1 VSAPIMRLFAV
12 VVLLFAL
19 LVAWTSRWT
28 VFDAKALRDN
38 ALNARPLI
46 AQLHVKRGA
55 IEAADGTVLARSVRG
70 PRGTYGRTY
79 PTGSLFGHPVGYSD
93 VALGQLSGIERYRN
107 DELSGQG
114 DSELGSLAD
123 QLQGKRQ
130 QGDTVVTT
138 LDPAAQRI
146 AEQQLAA
153 AGTGAGAVVA
163 LDPRT
168 GAVKVMAS
176 TPGYDPNTIGDAGVF
191 RALNAPGSG
200 APLLNRATESSY
212 APGSTFKVVTAAAA
226 IDTGRY
232 APDST
237 INGDSP
243 KTISGV
249 AMHNDLNT
257 SWGDISLTTAMTNSV
272 NTVFGQIGEAL
283 GKRTMADYMSRFG
296 FYRRPPLDY
305 PADEMFAS
313 GERLNGRLLPVQSS
327 LVDVGRMA
335 IGQDK
340 LAVTPMQMA
349 MVVSAVANGGR
360 LMTPHLT
367 DRVVDP
373 DGRVVKRIAPR
384 VWSTP
389 ISPRTAV
396 ALNQMMRNVVES
408 GTGTA
413 VQLPGIQVAGKTG
426 TAEIGA
432 TGSNLT
438 QPSFVAFAPA
448 DNPRIAIAVTV
459 ERSQGGFGGTVAAP
473 IARAVLQSL
482 LQRP

>member
-1 VSAPIMRLFAV
+1 MSTPIMRLFATI
-12 VVLLFAL
+12 VLLFAI
-19 LVAWTSRWT
+19 LVFWTSRWS
-28 VFDAKALRDN
+28 VLGAKDLRDN
-38 ALNARPLI
+38 ALNKRPLL
-46 AQLHVKRGA
+46 AALHVKRGA
-55 IEAADGTVLARSVRG
+55 IKAADGTLLARSVRG
-70 PRGTYGRTY
+70 PGGTYRRSY
-79 PTGSLFGHPVGYSD
+79 PAGSLFGHPVGYAI
-93 VALGQLSGIERYRN
+93 VALNQLAGIERYRN

-114 DSELGSLAD
+114 KSELGSLAD

-130 QGDTVVTT
+130 QGDAVITT

-146 AEQQLAA
+146 ATAQLAA
-153 AGTGAGAVVA
+153 TGSPGAVVA

-176 TPGYDPNTIGDAGVF
+176 TPGYDPNQLGQPGVF
-191 RALNAPGSG
+191 RRLNAAGSG
-200 APLLNRATESSY
+200 APLLDRATQSSY
-212 APGSTFKVVTAAAA
+212 APGSTFKVITAAAA
-226 IDTGRY
+226 IDTGKY
-232 APDST
+232 TPSSVIDGS
-237 INGDSP
+237 SP

-249 AMHNDLNT
+249 PMKNDLGT
-257 SWGDISLTTAMTNSV
+257 SYGPISLTAAMTNSV

-283 GKRTMADYMSRFG
+283 GKQTMADYMRRFG

-305 PADEMFAS
+305 PADEMLAS
-313 GERLNGRLLPVQSS
+313 GERLNGRLLPVTSPQ
-327 LVDVGRMA
+327 VDVGRMA

-340 LAVTPMQMA
+340 LAVTPLQMA
-349 MVVSAVANGGR
+349 MVVAAIANRGT
-360 LMTPHLT
+360 LMAPHLT

-373 DGRVVKRIAPR
+373 DGRTVKRIEPHVAG
-384 VWSTP
+384 TP
-389 ISPRTAV
+389 VSPQTAAAV
-396 ALNQMMRNVVES
+396 NAMMRTVVES

-426 TAEIGA
+426 TAEIGTVGA
-432 TGSNLT
+432 NLT

-482 LQRP
+482 LQHP

>member
-1 VSAPIMRLFAV
+1 MRLFGV
-12 VVLLFAL
+12 IVLLFAL

-55 IEAADGTVLARSVRG
+55 IEAADGSVLARSVRG

-79 PTGSLFGHPVGYSD
+79 PTGSLFGHPVGYSN
-93 VALGQLSGIERYRN
+93 VSLGQLSGIERFRN
-107 DELSGQG
+107 DVLSGQG
-114 DSELGSLAD
+114 GSELGSIAD

-130 QGDTVVTT
+130 AGDTVVTT

-153 AGTGAGAVVA
+153 TGSPGAVVA
-163 LDPRT
+163 LDPRS
-168 GAVKVMAS
+168 GAVEVMAS
-176 TPGYDPNTIGDAGVF
+176 TPGYDPTAIGRPGVF
-191 RALNAPGSG
+191 RSLNAPGSG
-200 APLLNRATESSY
+200 APLLNRATQSSY

-226 IDTGRY
+226 LDTGRY
-232 APDST
+232 TPDST

-249 AMHNDLNT
+249 PMRNDLNE
-257 SWGDISLTTAMTNSV
+257 SFGDISLTTAMTNSV
-272 NTVFGQIGEAL
+272 NTVFGQLGEAL
-283 GKRTMADYMSRFG
+283 GKRTMADYMRRFG

-313 GERLNGRLLPVQSS
+313 GERLNGGLLPVTSPQ
-327 LVDVGRMA
+327 VDVGRMA

-340 LAVTPMQMA
+340 LAVTPLQMA

-360 LMTPHLT
+360 LMAPHLT
-367 DRVVDP
+367 DRIVDP
-373 DGRVVKRIAPR
+373 DGRTVTRIKPS

-389 ISPRTAV
+389 MSPRTA
-396 ALNQMMRNVVES
+396 AELNQMMRKVVES

-426 TAEIGA
+426 TAEIGRL
-432 TGSNLT
+432 GSNLT

-448 DNPRIAIAVTV
+448 DNPRVAIAVTV

-482 LQRP
+482 LQHP

>member
-1 VSAPIMRLFAV
+1 VSVPIMRLFGV
-12 VVLLFAL
+12 IVLLFAL

-46 AQLHVKRGA
+46 AQLHVRRGA
-55 IEAADGTVLARSVRG
+55 ILAGDGTVLARSVRG
-70 PRGTYGRTY
+70 PRGTYGRSY

-93 VALGQLSGIERYRN
+93 VSLGQLSGIERYRN
-107 DELSGQG
+107 DVLSGQG
-114 DSELGSLAD
+114 GSELGSLAD

-130 QGDTVVTT
+130 QGDTVITT

-146 AEQQLAA
+146 AEQQL

-168 GAVKVMAS
+168 GAVRVMAS
-176 TPGYDPNTIGDAGVF
+176 TPGYDPNTIGKPGVF
-191 RALNAPGSG
+191 RALNSAGSG
-200 APLLNRATESSY
+200 APLLDRATQSSY

-226 IDTGRY
+226 IDAGRY
-232 APDST
+232 TPDSVV
-237 INGDSP
+237 NGDSP

-249 AMHNDLNT
+249 PMHNDLNT
-257 SWGDISLTTAMTNSV
+257 SWGDISLSTAMTNSV

-283 GKRTMADYMSRFG
+283 GKRTMADYMRRFG

-305 PADEMFAS
+305 PADEMLAS
-313 GERLNGRLLPVQSS
+313 GERLNGRLLPVQSPQ
-327 LVDVGRMA
+327 VDVGRMA

-349 MVVSAVANGGR
+349 MVVAAIANGGR
-360 LMTPHLT
+360 LMAPHLT

-373 DGRVVKRIAPR
+373 DGRTVMRVAPS

-389 ISPRTAV
+389 ISARTAAEV
-396 ALNQMMRNVVES
+396 NQMMRNVVES

-426 TAEIGA
+426 TAEIGTLGA
-432 TGSNLT
+432 NLT

-473 IARAVLQSL
+473 IARAVLEAL
-482 LQRP
+482 LR

>member
-1 VSAPIMRLFAV
+1 VSTPIMRLFAT

-19 LVAWTSRWT
+19 LVAWTSRWS

-38 ALNARPLI
+38 ALNARPLLV
-46 AQLHVKRGA
+46 QLHVKRGA
-55 IEAADGTVLARSVRG
+55 ITAADGTVLARSVHG

-79 PTGSLFGHPVGYSD
+79 PTGSLFGHPVGYAN

-107 DELSGQG
+107 DELSGQTG
-114 DSELGSLAD
+114 GLGSLAD

-130 QGDTVVTT
+130 QGDNVVTT

-146 AEQQLAA
+146 AEQQLASV
-153 AGTGAGAVVA
+153 GAGAVVA

-176 TPGYDPNTIGDAGVF
+176 TPGYDPNTIGQPGVF
-191 RALNAPGSG
+191 KALNSPDSG

-232 APDST
+232 TPDST

-243 KTISGV
+243 KNISGV
-249 AMHNDLNT
+249 PMHNDLNE
-257 SWGDISLTTAMTNSV
+257 SFGDISLTTAMTYSV

-283 GKRTMADYMSRFG
+283 GKQTMAGYMRRFG
-296 FYRRPPLDY
+296 FYQRPPLDY
-305 PADEMFAS
+305 PADEMLGS
-313 GERLNGRLLPVQSS
+313 GERLHGRLLPVQSPQ
-327 LVDVGRMA
+327 VDVGRMA

-349 MVVSAVANGGR
+349 MVVAAVANGGK
-360 LMTPHLT
+360 LMAPHLT
-367 DRVVDP
+367 DRIVDP
-373 DGRVVKRIAPR
+373 DGRTVKRISPR

-389 ISPRTAV
+389 ISARTAAEV
-396 ALNQMMRNVVES
+396 NQMMRTVVES

-426 TAEIGA
+426 TAEIGSPA
-432 TGSNLT
+432 ANLT

-448 DNPRIAIAVTV
+448 DNPRVAIAVMV
-459 ERSQGGFGGTVAAP
+459 DRSQGGFGGTVAAP

-482 LQRP
+482 LQHP